1 MLVNIPNAC
10 AQKLGNHM
18 DKTTHS
24 YKDLVLGLANENE
37 MNAAV
42 DFYIGAASMYLD
54 ILIFLL
60 KPKQV
65 RWHGKVT
72 YEFFQEPLFTKDEN
86 RPLAEFKIW
95 LMFNGVNHYTP
106 FHLKELSDLINTGYL
121 IMQKV
126 STLYQNV
133 KELLDR
139 VPKNTKLNG
148 ALTQMAIHLWAGTSI
163 ANTVRFKSGVGDTS
177 SVATLPYPL
186 EMGVPET
193 VLCK

>member
-1 MLVNIPNAC
+1 
-10 AQKLGNHM
+10 M

-24 YKDLVLGLANENE
+24 YKDLVLGLANGNE
-37 MNAAV
+37 MNAGV

-54 ILIFLL
+54 IPIFLL

-65 RWHGKVT
+65 KRHGKVT

-95 LMFNGVNHYTP
+95 LMFNRVNHYTP
-106 FHLKELSDLINTGYL
+106 FYPKELGELINTGYP

-126 STLYQNV
+126 STIYQDV
-133 KELLDR
+133 KELLDW

-148 ALTQMAIHLWAGTSI
+148 AITQMAIHLRAGASI
-163 ANTVRFKSGVGDTS
+163 ANTVRFKSGVGGTS

-186 EMGVPET
+186 ETGTPET

>member
-1 MLVNIPNAC
+1 
-10 AQKLGNHM
+10 M
-18 DKTTHS
+18 DKTTRS
-24 YKDLVLGLANENE
+24 YKDLLLGLANGNE

-42 DFYIGAASMYLD
+42 DFYIRAASMYLD
-54 ILIFLL
+54 IPIFLL

-65 RWHGKVT
+65 RQHGKVT
-72 YEFFQEPLFTKDEN
+72 YEFFQEPLFIEDEN
-86 RPLAEFKIW
+86 RPLAELKIW

-106 FHLKELSDLINTGYL
+106 FHPKELGDLINTGYP

-126 STLYQNV
+126 ASLYQDV

-148 ALTQMAIHLWAGTSI
+148 TLTQMAIHLWTGASI
-163 ANTVRFKSGVGDTS
+163 ANTVRFESGVGDTS

-186 EMGVPET
+186 ETGVPET